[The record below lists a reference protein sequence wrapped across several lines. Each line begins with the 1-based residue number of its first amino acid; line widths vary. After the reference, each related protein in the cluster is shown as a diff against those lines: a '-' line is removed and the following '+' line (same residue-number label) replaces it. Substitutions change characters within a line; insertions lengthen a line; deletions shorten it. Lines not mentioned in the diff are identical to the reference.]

1 MLLLNKKILMQFIL
15 LNILTLIFLAA
26 NSILCR
32 LALLDNNIDAYSFTF
47 FRLFFAVITLILI
60 MLFIKKQNITI
71 KLKDNWLNA
80 FMLFVYAATFS
91 YSYLNMDAGVGT
103 LILFAIVQL
112 TMILS
117 AIKNS
122 EKLTLKVFLGLII
135 AFLGLIYLLYP
146 KEEFSLS
153 ITHTILMIIS
163 GIAWAFYSILGK
175 ATTKPLEDT
184 TTNFIKTL
192 PFLAILYLFT
202 NDIFITKKGL
212 FLAFLSGSITSAIGY
227 VLWYIIIK
235 KIKIVTASI
244 IQLIIPI
251 FAILLGVIFLNEQL
265 TFTLI
270 LSTSIILLGI
280 FISLYKKSPN

>member
-1 MLLLNKKILMQFIL
+1 MILFNKKIYMQFIL
-15 LNILTLIFLAA
+15 INILTLLFLSA

-32 LALLDNNIDAYSFTF
+32 LALSNNTIDAYSFTF
-47 FRLFFAVITLILI
+47 FRLFFAIITLVLI
-60 MLFIKKQNITI
+60 MLFIKKQTI
-71 KLKDNWLNA
+71 IIKKKDNWLNT
-80 FMLFVYAATFS
+80 FMLFTYATTFS

-112 TMILS
+112 TMIIS

-122 EKLTLKVFLGLII
+122 EKITSKVFLGLII
-135 AFLGLIYLLYP
+135 AFTGLIYLLYP
-146 KEEFSLS
+146 REEFSLS
-153 ITHTILMIIS
+153 ISHTILMIIS

-175 ATTKPLEDT
+175 NNTKPLENT
-184 TTNFIKTL
+184 TINFIKTL

-202 NDIFITKKGL
+202 NDIFISKEGL
-212 FLAFLSGSITSAIGY
+212 FLAFLSGSFTSAIGY
-227 VLWYIIIK
+227 VLWYIILK

-251 FAILLGVIFLNEQL
+251 LAIFLSILFLDEKL

-270 LSTSIILLGI
+270 LSTSIILFGI
-280 FISLYKKSPN
+280 FISLYKKSI